1 MLDLHHPVQSDSIAS
16 ALDWWADAGV
26 DMLVEEVPREW
37 LAAAVKGDAGIAGS
51 AAHVESATPQA
62 APASAAKAPLPETL
76 LAFTDWLMSSP
87 DVPEAGPPAQ
97 RVRPSGDFS
106 AGLMILIDMP
116 DLGDPVAG
124 QLLSGEAGVLF
135 DKMLDAIGRSRDT
148 VYLATLSPG
157 RTPGGQI
164 SVEASEHLTRIALHH
179 IALVKPD
186 KLWLMGQAVS
196 RAIIG
201 PDATP
206 GHGRLRVF
214 NHEGRTMDA
223 VASFAPRF
231 LLQQPKWKAG
241 AWTDMQALIKGTDA

>member
-1 MLDLHHPVQSDSIAS
+1 MLDLRHPVQSDLIAS

-26 DMLVEEVPREW
+26 DTLVEEVPREW
-37 LAAAVKGDAGIAGS
+37 LAVPLKAAPIAEGER
-51 AAHVESATPQA
+51 ARPQA
-62 APASAAKAPLPETL
+62 ASDLPAQTPLPDTL

-106 AGLMILIDMP
+106 AGLMILLDMP
-116 DLGDPVAG
+116 DSEDAAKG
-124 QLLSGEAGVLF
+124 QLLSGEVNILF
-135 DKMLDAIGRSRDT
+135 EKMLTAIGRTRET

-157 RTPGGQI
+157 RTPSGQI
-164 SVEASEHLTRIALHH
+164 SGEATAELTRIALHH

-196 RAIIG
+196 RAILG
-201 PDATP
+201 ADATP
-206 GHGRLRVF
+206 GHGRLRSF
-214 NHEGRTMDA
+214 NQEGRSVDA